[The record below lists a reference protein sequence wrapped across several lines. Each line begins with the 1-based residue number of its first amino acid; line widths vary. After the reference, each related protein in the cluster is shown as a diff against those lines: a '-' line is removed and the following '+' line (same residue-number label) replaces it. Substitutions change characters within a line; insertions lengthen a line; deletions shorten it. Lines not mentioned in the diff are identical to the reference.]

1 MYLLVY
7 YLFEHFCMFFQIP
20 STFTNLRRFFK
31 RLPLNQTLV
40 ASYLDLYLVQTF
52 WHARLRLQDLNESGG
67 IHHCWEVW
75 FWRSQLRLSLRLNA
89 KIIALL
95 SYFIFPLSLQTL
107 DRTRGQGHGVTVSRA
122 CHEVL
127 TSQWPIFLMTQSVL
141 LCQDDE
147 FVIPWPPCAHCV
159 HARCSLLIVASISG
173 SRVTSLAWSPQPPIM
188 SVLATN
194 SGAQNTS
201 TQLHLC
207 V

>member
-20 STFTNLRRFFK
+20 STFMNLRRFFK
-31 RLPLNQTLV
+31 RLPPNQTLV

-107 DRTRGQGHGVTVSRA
+107 DRTRGQGHGVTRHAPVTR
-122 CHEVL
+122 C
-127 TSQWPIFLMTQSVL
+127 WPVNGRYSSWHNL
-141 LCQDDE
+141 LY
-147 FVIPWPPCAHCV
+147 FV
-159 HARCSLLIVASISG
+159 RMMNSLLPDRRVPIVSMRGVLFLLLPPSQAPG
-173 SRVTSLAWSPQPPIM
+173 S
-188 SVLATN
+188 
-194 SGAQNTS
+194 
-201 TQLHLC
+201 HH
-207 V
+207 